1 MIVEVKDQ
9 MSLKDDTDETRLY
22 NIPNPHV
29 QGMITGYV
37 VKSNVVYVTDLVS
50 PRSIGS

>member
-1 MIVEVKDQ
+1 
-9 MSLKDDTDETRLY
+9 MSRKDDTDETRLY
-22 NIPNPHV
+22 NIANPHV